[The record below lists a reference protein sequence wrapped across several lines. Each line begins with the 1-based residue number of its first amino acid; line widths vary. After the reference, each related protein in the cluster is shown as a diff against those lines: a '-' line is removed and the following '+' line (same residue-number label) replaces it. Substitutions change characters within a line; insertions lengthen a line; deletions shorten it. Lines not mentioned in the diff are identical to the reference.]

1 MLTPTAGEVRER
13 SPLLRQ
19 RYPAPAA
26 SGTENPDLLAVVEDA
41 AVVVAELTGRL
52 IAPYAEGEEV
62 PAGLVGVA
70 VRAVARMAELMDT
83 EAASEFADV
92 AARGRRLRGFSAG
105 PYSETYFAPG
115 DLVVAKGSR
124 PQMSP
129 DPTLDRLL
137 WALATEAKR
146 EEWIAL
152 VTGVQP
158 PAGAVAAFDYRRM
171 GGGGGIRHGSG
182 PDGW

>member
-1 MLTPTAGEVRER
+1 MQTPTNEEVRER

-19 RYPAPAA
+19 RYPDEPAA
-26 SGTENPDLLAVVEDA
+26 DLTAVVEDA
-41 AVVVAELTGRL
+41 SAVVASLTGRL
-52 IAPYAEGEEV
+52 IEPYAEGEEV

-83 EAASEFADV
+83 EAEATSADV

-115 DLVVAKGSR
+115 DLVVTKGAR
-124 PQMSP
+124 PQFSP

-137 WALATEAKR
+137 WALATDEAKDALM
-146 EEWIAL
+146 AL

-158 PAGAVAAFDYRRM
+158 PAGAVTAFDYRKM
-171 GGGGGIRHGSG
+171 GGGIASVPLG